1 MTDGWLKMQVLELG
15 MFFYSFTKLLF
26 RLHVQEPRQRR
37 MATTRQHRQSKTNG
51 NSRHICFE
59 SQVSFFVILL
69 YLANCFF
76 SYIINYDA
84 RPPHLTCK
92 HGVSSLR
99 PRYFS
104 FIFTI
109 LNYYYLGTVTM
120 TTMNDHYTPALPT
133 QERDSRRICVE
144 PQVSFYFTI
153 TYNQITCT
161 GTRQRMTTTRQ
172 RCQRKLGIFFCYS
185 ILFY

>member
-1 MTDGWLKMQVLELG
+1 MDGWLEMQVLELG

-26 RLHVQEPRQRR
+26 RLHVQEPRRRR
-37 MATTRQHRQSKTNG
+37 MTTTCQCRQSKTNG
-51 NSRHICFE
+51 NSRRICFE

-69 YLANCFF
+69 YFTNCFF

-99 PRYFS
+99 PRYFP
-104 FIFTI
+104 FTPLFTI
-109 LNYYYLGTVTM
+109 LNYHYLGTVTT
-120 TTMNDHYTPALPT
+120 TTMNDHYTPAPPT
-133 QERDSRRICVE
+133 QERDSKCICVE

-153 TYNQITCT
+153 NYYYLQLDYMYRNPTTNDHHTPVNIFS
-161 GTRQRMTTTRQ
+161 GT
-172 RCQRKLGIFFCYS
+172 S
-185 ILFY
+185 P